1 MSNTDFYSAQEFHRK
16 LRASADDTLVHG
28 GDVEWTVIAIGA
40 VILTSFL
47 ASLVLVLQGTLPV
60 LAAVP
65 LNVIIIYSCQIVTHE
80 ASHNNVFNQKRY
92 GAWPNNLI
100 GFVFAVP
107 LLWDFKTFQ
116 VIHLAHHKH
125 TNDRIDDP
133 QYRGNVVESW
143 RNLYRA
149 IVRFLPFVGT
159 RVSDP
164 GKSEASGSKFSFH
177 QPRSWYLFH
186 GSLVVFFV
194 LAPKILLLVW
204 VLPAFVATSL
214 VVWMHTS
221 LHTQAHG
228 NEPGIAKSKLV
239 VSDGLLG
246 KLLNICFLY
255 QNYHL
260 IHHIMPS
267 LPFHKTAQLSQRV
280 LADCPLKGVV
290 HIDYSGGAH
299 RASEAVD
306 RKVQS

>member
-1 MSNTDFYSAQEFHRK
+1 MSHSDFYSAQEFHRK
-16 LRASADDTLVHG
+16 LRASADDALVKG
-28 GDVEWTVIAIGA
+28 GDIEWTVIAIGIA
-40 VILTSFL
+40 IVTSFL
-47 ASLVLVLQGTLPV
+47 TSLVLVIQGVLPV

-65 LNVIIIYSCQIVTHE
+65 LNVLIIYSCQIVTHE
-80 ASHNNVFNQKRY
+80 ASHNNVFNEKRF

-100 GFVFAVP
+100 GFLLAIP

-125 TNDRIDDP
+125 TNDRMDDP

-149 IVRFLPFVGT
+149 IVRYLPFAGAGDVKSGT
-159 RVSDP
+159 
-164 GKSEASGSKFSFH
+164 SGVAGPKFSFN
-177 QPRSWYLFH
+177 QPRSWYFFH
-186 GSLVVFFV
+186 GSLVVFLI

-280 LADCPLKGVV
+280 LAGCPLKGIV

-299 RASEAVD
+299 RDGEAVD
-306 RKVQS
+306 HKVQS